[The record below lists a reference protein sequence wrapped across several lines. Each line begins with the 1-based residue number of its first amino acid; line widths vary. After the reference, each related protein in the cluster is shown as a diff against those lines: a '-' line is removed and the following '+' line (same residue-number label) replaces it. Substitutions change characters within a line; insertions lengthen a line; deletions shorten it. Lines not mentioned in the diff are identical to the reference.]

1 MKKIVIALI
10 AAILAL
16 ACASAVAEKTELTVQ
31 GAGVVYV
38 DADRATIS
46 IGVQENAKQV
56 ADVQA
61 AVNGKMDSVIK
72 ALKDMGVADEDIS
85 TNAIGVYA
93 NYDDYSMDAEKIV
106 NYTGYNSVYVT
117 TSDVQNVGAYI
128 DAAFAAGAN
137 SLNNVEF
144 FASDT
149 TEAGARALEMAVENA
164 RYKAEVLA
172 KAAGMKLGA
181 IEEIKEGTADEYN
194 MPVMY
199 AKTED
204 AGAGTTVIASRQR
217 VSAAVSVTFELEP
230 EE

>member
-46 IGVQENAKQV
+46 IGVRETAEQV

-61 AVNGKMDSVIK
+61 AVNSKMDSVIK

-93 NYDDYSMDAEKIV
+93 NYDYSTDVEQIV

-137 SLNNVEF
+137 NLDNVEF

-164 RYKAEVLA
+164 RFKAEVLA

-217 VSAAVSVTFELEP
+217 VGAAVSVTFELEP

>member
-1 MKKIVIALI
+1 MKKIFIVLI
-10 AAILAL
+10 AAVLAL
-16 ACASAVAEKTELTVQ
+16 ASASAVAEKTELTVQ

-46 IGVQENAKQV
+46 IGVRETGEQV

-72 ALKDMGVADEDIS
+72 ALKDMGIADEDIS

-93 NYDDYSMDAEKIV
+93 NYDYSTDVEQIV

-137 SLNNVEF
+137 NLDNVEF

-149 TEAGARALEMAVENA
+149 TEAGARAMEMAVENA
-164 RYKAEVLA
+164 RSKAEVLA
-172 KAAGMKLGA
+172 KAAGMRLGA

-217 VSAAVSVTFELEP
+217 VGAAVSVTFELEP